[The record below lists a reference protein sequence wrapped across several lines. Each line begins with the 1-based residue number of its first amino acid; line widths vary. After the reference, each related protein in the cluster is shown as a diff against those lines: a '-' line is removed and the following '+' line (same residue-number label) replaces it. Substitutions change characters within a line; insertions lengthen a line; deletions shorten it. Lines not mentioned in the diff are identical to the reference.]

1 MKKIKIHK
9 LNSNL
14 EEKYDMLICS
24 ASFESRTI
32 SIPSK
37 LKRKKFRSVI
47 IVENCMGSNLIKEN
61 SQKISELFGNKAI
74 QLKVDYSNSLSVADE
89 ITKAINSS
97 PNKKLDIIVDI
108 TTFTH
113 EILLIC
119 LKVLL
124 LNNRVQTITCL
135 YVNASEY
142 CPGVELKNKWL
153 SQGCENIHSVLGY
166 PGMLFP
172 SQKNHLVVI
181 VGYEYNRAFELIS
194 VLEPN
199 SITLVYGEVNEAITD
214 KDREANSVFKQLIE
228 QMAFE
233 FTNIESLNLPCNDP
247 EKISKGLQELYAQ
260 HENDNI
266 IVVPMNNKMSTVG
279 VALSV
284 KNNERVQIC
293 YAPAVMYNELN
304 YSSPGSDCYIF
315 KIK

>member
-1 MKKIKIHK
+1 MEKIKIHK
-9 LNSNL
+9 LNSSL
-14 EEKYDMLICS
+14 EEEYDVLICS
-24 ASFESRTI
+24 ASFESRTT
-32 SIPSK
+32 SIPEK
-37 LKRKKFRSVI
+37 LKRKKIGKVI
-47 IVENCMGSNLIKEN
+47 IVENCIGSDLIKEN
-61 SQKISELFGNKAI
+61 SQKISEMFGKKAV
-74 QLKVDYSNSLSVADE
+74 QLKVDYSDSLSIADE
-89 ITKAINSS
+89 ITKAVNSAS
-97 PNKKLDIIVDI
+97 NKKLNVLVDI

-124 LNNRVQTITCL
+124 LNNRVQTITCV
-135 YVNASEY
+135 YINASEY

-166 PGMLFP
+166 PGMLLP
-172 SQKNHLVVI
+172 SQKDHLVVI
-181 VGYEYNRAFELIS
+181 VGYEYNRAFEMIS
-194 VLEPN
+194 ALEPN
-199 SITLVYGEVNEAITD
+199 SITLVYGEVNEAITE

-233 FTNIESLNLPCNDP
+233 FNNIKSVNLPCNNP
-247 EKISKGLQELYAQ
+247 EKISEGLQELYNQ

-284 KNNERVQIC
+284 RNNERVQIC
-293 YAPAVMYNELN
+293 YAPAVVYNELN
-304 YSSPGSDCYIF
+304 YSSPGKDCYIF